1 MECDTGRNW
10 IGEGGKTW
18 RETVDIERV
27 DRGKERGM
35 NGGKKEEHGGVKWR
49 VKMGKMGE
57 RQRGRPPKAIST
69 LCSHEYFDDAQI
81 HTYSYTHC
89 KKILSPH
96 LERSVKKTFAVCV
109 CFKSFWFNQTAHLKR
124 QDYLDLNR
132 KGTSIAD
139 GNRGKNRHHKHNCFI
154 SAEASG

>member
-35 NGGKKEEHGGVKWR
+35 NGGKKEERGGVKWR
-49 VKMGKMGE
+49 VKMGE
-57 RQRGRPPKAIST
+57 RQRGRPWTNTEPKAIST

-89 KKILSPH
+89 KKNIKPTPR
-96 LERSVKKTFAVCV
+96 EKCEKNIQRVCV
-109 CFKSFWFNQTAHLKR
+109 LSLFSLIR
-124 QDYLDLNR
+124 QL
-132 KGTSIAD
+132 I
-139 GNRGKNRHHKHNCFI
+139 
-154 SAEASG
+154 

>member
-35 NGGKKEEHGGVKWR
+35 NGGGKEEHGGVKWR
-49 VKMGKMGE
+49 VKMGE
-57 RQRGRPPKAIST
+57 RQRGRPWTNTEPKATST

-89 KKILSPH
+89 KKNIKPTPREKCEKNIQRVCECVLS
-96 LERSVKKTFAVCV
+96 LFG
-109 CFKSFWFNQTAHLKR
+109 LIR
-124 QDYLDLNR
+124 QL
-132 KGTSIAD
+132 I
-139 GNRGKNRHHKHNCFI
+139 
-154 SAEASG
+154 

>member
-49 VKMGKMGE
+49 VKMGE
-57 RQRGRPPKAIST
+57 RQRGRPWTNTEPKATST

-89 KKILSPH
+89 KKNIKPTPR
-96 LERSVKKTFAVCV
+96 EKCEKNIQRVCV
-109 CFKSFWFNQTAHLKR
+109 CVCLF
-124 QDYLDLNR
+124 
-132 KGTSIAD
+132 
-139 GNRGKNRHHKHNCFI
+139 
-154 SAEASG
+154 